1 MPREKSITDLKDE
14 RTQLSIRA
22 KAITDGARAEKR
34 MLNEGENTELGE
46 IQCRMADINMEI
58 ATKEAE
64 NRGKGAPHVEPSQ
77 ERFSLRRSL
86 TNYISGQ
93 GQHDADAS
101 VIEAATRLHNSA
113 GVTRSSQN
121 SLVIPMSLEKR
132 AMFTAATESA
142 TGVVIDQEQQELLL
156 PLQSSLV
163 LAQAGAR
170 FMTGLQGDIYWPK
183 YSGSNVFWEDE
194 NAKAKDGA
202 GQFSKGDA
210 YKPKRLTAYVDIS
223 EQLLVQE
230 NTSVEAIIRQT
241 LAAAIAQKVEQTAF
255 GTHAHN
261 DNTPDGLFQTV
272 PAINGVMDWA
282 KIVELETNAD
292 INNALF
298 GNLAYIMHPSLVGKA
313 KTKVKDASGAGGF
326 IFGDKGEGTLNG
338 YKALRTNN
346 LPKDLQTAK
355 DEFGIVFGNWNDY
368 FIGQWGA
375 LEIKV
380 DPYSRMLEGV
390 VRLVI
395 NSYWNMGMI
404 RPESFS
410 IASMK

>member
-46 IQCRMADINMEI
+46 IQCRMTDINMEI

-64 NRGKGAPHVEPSQ
+64 NRGKGTPHVEPGQ

-86 TNYISGQ
+86 ANYISGQ
-93 GQHDADAS
+93 GQHDADA
-101 VIEAATRLHNSA
+101 
-113 GVTRSSQN
+113 RSSQN

-183 YSGSNVFWEDE
+183 YSGSNVFWEGE

-230 NTSVEAIIRQT
+230 NASVEAIIRQT

-313 KTKVKDASGAGGF
+313 KTKVKDASSAGGF

-346 LPKDLQTAK
+346 LPKGLQTAK